1 MTADMMQEPDLKM
14 FLFFSELH
22 GRTVVDSEG
31 RTVGK
36 LADLKVLLGELFPR
50 ITTLV
55 VRKRRGKKLSA
66 LNWNDVE
73 SLNGRLV
80 SLKPGAENRFA
91 PLEVGNEEILL
102 REDLLD
108 KQVVDTFGAKIERV
122 NDVHLL
128 IVNRDLRIV
137 HVDFGVRGILR
148 RLGWLKTI
156 DRFTDWLFAYS
167 LPDKIISWK
176 YIQPLASDPK
186 RNLKLNVTIRKLQE
200 LHPSDIA
207 DIIEELDK
215 ANRSSVF
222 KMLDLETAAETLQ
235 EMDPKLH
242 LSLIETTS
250 EEKISD
256 ILEEMEP
263 DEATDILADLPE
275 EKKQR
280 LIRTMEK
287 PYRQTVEELLK
298 FEEGT
303 AGSIMTKDF
312 IALRRDSTIGAA
324 IEEFRRTTHPLE
336 TVAYLYVTD
345 EEKHTLGVI
354 TLRHLLLCD
363 RQEVLGK
370 LMNPHLIKV
379 DCDDDLETVAELF
392 AKYKFIEL
400 PVVDKENTLQG
411 IITLQDIVKAKPEE
425 L

>member
-1 MTADMMQEPDLKM
+1 MMQEPDLKM

-156 DRFTDWLFAYS
+156 DRFTNWLFAYS

-345 EEKHTLGVI
+345 EEKHPLGVI